1 MARELSS
8 NARYLLYLLLAAFV
22 AYVLF
27 GMASGASLQTDLSA
41 LVLLLII
48 LAAAFVIKKSFSN
61 TDSYVDGVS
70 NVWKSFATRHG
81 LELTEGEAVIGL
93 PAVEGTCAGRQVKL
107 NVWAEPQGSFP
118 GRRRDPEL
126 YLYYLILKI
135 QAKTSLS
142 FKISG
147 VGLELG
153 RQLERD
159 RKILGSLAENLQL
172 AQASDENELEGVCN
186 ALPKATTDFLR
197 SGSINSI
204 ELADGML
211 VLKFGYGMNSMFS
224 TPSDVD
230 SKLEGIL
237 SAGSTLAET
246 IERFR

>member
-1 MARELSS
+1 MERKLSS

-48 LAAAFVIKKSFSN
+48 LAAAFVVKKSFSN

-81 LELTEGEAVIGL
+81 LELTDGEAVTGL

-107 NVWAEPQGSFP
+107 NAWAEPPSSFP
-118 GRRRDPEL
+118 GLRRGPKL
-126 YLYYLILKI
+126 YSYYLILKI
-135 QAKTSLS
+135 KTKSSLS

-159 RKILGSLAENLQL
+159 RRILGPLAENLQL
-172 AQASDENELEGVCN
+172 ARASDENKLAGICN
-186 ALPKATTDFLR
+186 TLPKATTDFMR
-197 SGSINSI
+197 SGGTNSI
-204 ELADGML
+204 ELTDGTL
-211 VLKFGYGMNSMFS
+211 VLKVGYGMNSMFS

-230 SKLEGIL
+230 SKLESIL
-237 SAGSTLAET
+237 SAGSTLAEM
-246 IERFR
+246 IEKFR

>member
-61 TDSYVDGVS
+61 TDNYLDGVS

-81 LELTEGEAVIGL
+81 LELTEEEAVTGL
-93 PAVEGTCAGRQVKL
+93 PAVEGTCAGRQAKL
-107 NVWAEPQGSFP
+107 SVWAEYP
-118 GRRRDPEL
+118 GFTFGRHRQPH
-126 YLYYLILKI
+126 YYLILKI

-159 RKILGSLAENLQL
+159 RKILGPLAENLQL
-172 AQASDENELEGVCN
+172 ARASDENELEGICN